1 MAISLGSLNR
11 LSSNLP
17 PRLVIY
23 GPPKIGK
30 TSLAAEFPS
39 PVFLMT
45 EDGTPA
51 GLDIIGQRV
60 NSFTEL
66 MAWLEALGTQEH
78 TFQTVVLDNLSD
90 IQRFVY
96 DETCARGDD
105 KGNKK
110 SRIEDFGYGKGYVY
124 ALSVWQELLDCL
136 NWLRGERKLGF
147 ILLAHSTVTRFDD
160 PETVSYS
167 RYQLDIH
174 DKAATLIHKSVDAI
188 LMVKRDIT
196 IKEEDKGFN
205 AKRAVAAG
213 GNHPWICCEDRA
225 AFLAGNRLGLPAR
238 VLYKRGEG
246 FSALAPYFPAWQPEQ
261 ERKAA

>member
-1 MAISLGSLNR
+1 MVVSVSSLNR
-11 LSSNLP
+11 LGSNLP

-30 TSLAAEFPS
+30 TSLAAEFPA

-51 GLDIIGQRV
+51 GLDIIGQQI
-60 NSFTEL
+60 NSFAE
-66 MAWLEALGTQEH
+66 MMEWLEAFGTQEH
-78 TFQTVVLDNLSD
+78 NFKTVVLDNMSD
-90 IQRFVY
+90 VQRFVY
-96 DETCARGDD
+96 DETCRRGDE
-105 KGNKK
+105 KGNAKK
-110 SRIEDFGYGKGYVY
+110 RIEDFGYGKGYIY
-124 ALSVWQELLDCL
+124 ALQVWQELMDCL
-136 NWLRGERKLGF
+136 NWLRSTRNMGF
-147 ILLAHSTVTRFDD
+147 ILLAHSQVSRFDD

-167 RYQLDIH
+167 RYKLDIH
-174 DKAATLIHKSVDAI
+174 EKAETLIHKGVDAI
-188 LMVKRDIT
+188 LMVKRDIA

-205 AKRAVAAG
+205 AKRAVASG

-238 VLYKRGEG
+238 VLYKKGEG
-246 FSALAPYFPAWQPEQ
+246 FKALAPHFPAWQTE